1 MSDGWV
7 TLPAMLV
14 HPTARFT
21 RVLTPAAAETI
32 RARDGSELS
41 RKGPSVLS
49 AGTRALF
56 IELRRDGFWGD
67 LAEIEPLD
75 GPHEGERLLLLA
87 EHLEL

>member
-1 MSDGWV
+1 
-7 TLPAMLV
+7 MLV

-32 RARDGSELS
+32 RARDGSEAS
-41 RKGPSVLS
+41 RKRPSVLS

-56 IELRRDGFWGD
+56 IELRRDGFWGE

-87 EHLEL
+87 EHLDL